1 MEEITLPMV
10 MTVRSAKV
18 LIMFHSSCA
27 AQLEFFMGRCSQTRS
42 LPLAEGWVP
51 LGFGEISLDKS
62 RPLMANWE
70 KISLINGV
78 VEFLLRYNA

>member
-1 MEEITLPMV
+1 MEEITLPVV

-18 LIMFHSSCA
+18 LIMFHSSACA
-27 AQLEFFMGRCSQTRS
+27 GQLEFFMGRCSQIRN
-42 LPLAEGWVP
+42 LHLAEGWVP

-70 KISLINGV
+70 KTLLNAQSGGAPSLV
-78 VEFLLRYNA
+78 